1 MDLGRDEINQRIG
14 CASPELTEL
23 NHHDRPQD
31 PDLRDGHMNACNIPT
46 KLLHSRRV
54 QSLVTCRQRR
64 TIMNPPATTQ
74 DAPEQ
79 TRLDENICVHI
90 FTASAAM
97 VGVCLTVVGIIR
109 VVISQHKSDLFA
121 DDLLAVNAMLYLIS
135 SLLSYWALRTRNVT
149 RNYRLER
156 TADIIFLVAL
166 TLTAVSAAYITWA
179 MSVH

>member
-1 MDLGRDEINQRIG
+1 
-14 CASPELTEL
+14 
-23 NHHDRPQD
+23 
-31 PDLRDGHMNACNIPT
+31 MNARVHAM
-46 KLLHSRRV
+46 KLLYRWRV
-54 QSLVTCRQRR
+54 QSLVTYSQRR
-64 TIMNPPATTQ
+64 VIMDQQITTPGT
-74 DAPEQ
+74 PER

-109 VVISQHKSDLFA
+109 VVISRHQSDLFA
-121 DDLLAVNAMLYLIS
+121 DDLLAVNAMLYLAS

-156 TADIIFLVAL
+156 IADIIFLVAL

>member
-1 MDLGRDEINQRIG
+1 MDQQITTPG
-14 CASPELTEL
+14 ASE
-23 NHHDRPQD
+23 R
-31 PDLRDGHMNACNIPT
+31 
-46 KLLHSRRV
+46 
-54 QSLVTCRQRR
+54 
-64 TIMNPPATTQ
+64 
-74 DAPEQ
+74 

-109 VVISQHKSDLFA
+109 VVISRHTSDLLA
-121 DDLLAVNAMLYLIS
+121 DDLLAVNAMLYLAS

>member
-1 MDLGRDEINQRIG
+1 
-14 CASPELTEL
+14 
-23 NHHDRPQD
+23 
-31 PDLRDGHMNACNIPT
+31 MNACIHAM
-46 KLLHSRRV
+46 KLLYHWRV
-54 QSLVTCRQRR
+54 QSLVTYSQRR
-64 TIMNPPATTQ
+64 VIMDQQITTPGT
-74 DAPEQ
+74 PER

-109 VVISQHKSDLFA
+109 VVISRHQSDLFA
-121 DDLLAVNAMLYLIS
+121 DDLLAVNAMLYLAS

-156 TADIIFLVAL
+156 IADIIFLVAL

>member
-1 MDLGRDEINQRIG
+1 MY
-14 CASPELTEL
+14 
-23 NHHDRPQD
+23 
-31 PDLRDGHMNACNIPT
+31 ACTHAMKP
-46 KLLHSRRV
+46 LHRWCV
-54 QSLVTCRQRR
+54 QSLVTFSQRR
-64 TIMNPPATTQ
+64 VIMDQQITTPGT
-74 DAPEQ
+74 PER

-109 VVISQHKSDLFA
+109 VVISRHQSDLFA
-121 DDLLAVNAMLYLIS
+121 DDLLAVNAMLYLAS

-156 TADIIFLVAL
+156 IADIIFLVAL